1 MNEEVRKFAEYLLEG
16 DALASIEFIKYKQQ
30 LTTLEIFDQFFTP
43 AMKYVGELWENNEI
57 TVADEHLATGTCD
70 FVLSRLFPWQEE
82 QSSNDKKA
90 MFLCPEGERHYLG
103 LKMVSSLFV
112 ESGWSVRFFGPDLPL
127 ESALKAA
134 EKWQPDVIG
143 LSIAIVYHLP
153 HLQDYVQRFSNLP
166 ARPSII
172 LGGRLAGMY
181 DLKPYCSESTIIFD
195 DLHAAHLWLKNAKVK
210 GESHASL

>member
-16 DALASIEFIKYKQQ
+16 DALASIDFIKYKQQ

-127 ESALKAA
+127 DSALKAA

-166 ARPSII
+166 AHPSII